1 MESPDLR
8 QVLLFL
14 SRISPH
20 SSLRLM
26 LQLALASE
34 VPPGTL
40 EVLEQK
46 ISEGMSVTDLL
57 EKDNLLMR
65 LLDADGKIDVPE
77 ENMLYETVEQI
88 GIGVPAN
95 RSGAEYLL
103 DDLTKRIIREI
114 SEASTA

>member
-14 SRISPH
+14 SRISPD
-20 SSLRLM
+20 SNVRLM

-34 VPPGTL
+34 VPQGTL
-40 EVLEQK
+40 DVLEQK
-46 ISEGMSVTDLL
+46 IAEGMSVTDLL
-57 EKDNLLMR
+57 EEDNLLMR

-88 GIGVPAN
+88 GIAVPAN

-103 DDLTKRIIREI
+103 EDLTQRIVKEI
-114 SEASTA
+114 SETS

>member
-14 SRISPH
+14 SRISPD
-20 SSLRLM
+20 SSVRLM

-34 VPPGTL
+34 VPQGTL
-40 EVLEQK
+40 DVLEQK
-46 ISEGMSVTDLL
+46 IADGMSVTDLL
-57 EKDNLLMR
+57 EEDNLLMR

-88 GIGVPAN
+88 GIAVPAN

-103 DDLTKRIIREI
+103 EDLTRRIVKEI
-114 SEASTA
+114 SETS

>member
-8 QVLLFL
+8 QVVLYL
-14 SRISPH
+14 SRIAPD
-20 SSLRLM
+20 SSVRLM

-34 VPPGTL
+34 VPDETL

-46 ISEGMSVTDLL
+46 ISEGMSVVDLL
-57 EKDNLLMR
+57 EQDNLLVT
-65 LLDADGKIDVPE
+65 LLEADGKIGAPE

-88 GIGVPAN
+88 GLAVPAN

-103 DDLTKRIIREI
+103 DDLSKRIVKEI
-114 SEASTA
+114 SDASSA